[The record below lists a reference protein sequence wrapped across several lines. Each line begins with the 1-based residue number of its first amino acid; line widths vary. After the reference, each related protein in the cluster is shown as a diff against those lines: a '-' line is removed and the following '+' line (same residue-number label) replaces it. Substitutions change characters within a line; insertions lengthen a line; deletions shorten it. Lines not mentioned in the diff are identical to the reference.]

1 MKFASKTKKLMDEH
15 SARGYSI
22 IIGNNP
28 HMHNT
33 EKWKNHDLILLAR
46 TNARTHGYC
55 IRTVWATKKMKGETT

>member
-1 MKFASKTKKLMDEH
+1 MEFAKKTIRKME
-15 SARGYSI
+15 SAQSEGYSI

-28 HMHNT
+28 YMRNAK
-33 EKWKNHDLILLAR
+33 KWKNHDLILLAR